1 MPLALSTSWN
11 AYRYTE
17 ARSMLFE
24 ISKLNFRNIE
34 LSFNLTDSMVRE
46 IPKAAKELGITIT
59 SLHNY
64 CPIPEGFSREKG
76 LPDCYSISSLNP
88 QEKALALRYTKKTI
102 DTAESLGACV
112 VVLHCGRVEIEDKT
126 KELVFLYQSNKKEDS
141 EFKRIKEVFLQE
153 RSNKAGP
160 FLESAISS
168 LKELSLYAKERGV
181 LLGIENRV
189 YYREIPDFD
198 EIGIILNKLSDENVF
213 YWHDTGHA
221 KVMQNLGFI
230 EGRDYLKE
238 YSGRLIGVH
247 LHNVIGCLD
256 HQPLKKGDLDFS
268 YLKPYLNKETH
279 KVIEVHKPATARD
292 IEESKSLLEGIFND
306 II

>member
-11 AYRYTE
+11 AYRYAE

-24 ISKLNFRNIE
+24 ISKLKFSNIE
-34 LSFNLTDSMVRE
+34 LSFNLTDSMVEE
-46 IPKAAKELGITIT
+46 IPGVAKELGIKIT

-88 QEKALALRYTKKTI
+88 QERALAVKYTKKTI
-102 DTAESLGACV
+102 DTANTLGARV

-126 KELVFLYQSNKKEDS
+126 KELAFLYQNNKKEVS
-141 EFKRIKEVFLQE
+141 EFKMIKEAFSQE
-153 RSNKAGP
+153 RSSKAGP
-160 FLESAISS
+160 FLENVMSS
-168 LKELSLYAKERGV
+168 LKEISLYAKEREI

-189 YYREIPDFD
+189 YYREIPNLN
-198 EIGIILNKLSDENVF
+198 EIGIILDNFRDENIF

-221 KVMQNLGFI
+221 RVMQNLGFT

-238 YSGRLIGVH
+238 YSSRLIGVH

-256 HQPLKKGDLDFS
+256 HQPLTKGDLDLS
-268 YLKPYLNKETH
+268 CLKAYLNKDTH

-292 IEESKSLLEGIFND
+292 IEESKSLLEGIFHD